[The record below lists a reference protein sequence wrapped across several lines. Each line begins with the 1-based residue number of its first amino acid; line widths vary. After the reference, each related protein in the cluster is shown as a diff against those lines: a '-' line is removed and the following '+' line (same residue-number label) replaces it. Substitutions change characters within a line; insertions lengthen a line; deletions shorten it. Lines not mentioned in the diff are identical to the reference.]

1 MQPPR
6 HGYRAR
12 HAHHVRFERRP
23 HTHRDP
29 HCLVLRSASCAAE
42 SGVSGKALSSRT
54 VARCGFE
61 WHSMPLV
68 PPIGSGHL

>member
-23 HTHRDP
+23 HAHRDP

-42 SGVSGKALSSRT
+42 SGVSGRALPRPAGASSGTSSQR
-54 VARCGFE
+54 APPL
-61 WHSMPLV
+61 HSTLL
-68 PPIGSGHL
+68 H